1 MMVLECSL
9 YSSMFRV
16 LDEVTTTVET
26 GDTPPSELEVFVRL
40 LANPISIILFVLV
53 SFMLGYILLFR
64 ILNPPSNSIF
74 MSVNYSIRR
83 LGGMLVILAFGAF
96 IYALLVWVGV
106 FGGLWLPTDPNK
118 DAFMILLLGAMLGVS
133 LGSYIFLRKW

>member
-106 FGGLWLPTDPNK
+106 FGGLWLPADPNK